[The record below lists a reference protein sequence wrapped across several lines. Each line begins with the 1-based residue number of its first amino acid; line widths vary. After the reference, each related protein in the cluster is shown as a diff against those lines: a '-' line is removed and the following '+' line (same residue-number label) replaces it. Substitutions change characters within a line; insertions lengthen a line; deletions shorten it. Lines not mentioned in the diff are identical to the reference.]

1 MAADESADRE
11 LLDEMLEGARAM
23 ATLAV
28 DEEVFR
34 AAVDAFRAQDGES
47 MNRLLVDHKLADRC
61 EVVCHWLRSKE
72 AVLLCL
78 ELAGPPSVEETEL
91 PDVREFAELVAKLT
105 ADEELVELMATAVQ
119 ERDRD
124 AWRELVEKQNIQRF
138 SHLLCH
144 WVCTVHYRLVC
155 DVVCQP
161 IQVERPH
168 LIPELQAAGQT
179 IGRLAANEDVFA
191 ETVKAV
197 VANRCETVGDTL
209 SAAGFAGFCFV
220 ICEWFCSWR
229 CILVCLRLCRIFP
242 LERVESD
249 IGEMLEFARALDVL
263 AKKKGNLERLAA
275 ANLREDVET
284 VEKLAK
290 ELEFE
295 RFCVQF
301 CHWVCFLRCQRF
313 CICVC
318 PPRSIAVFTK
328 IGGLYYATDVNSAAP
343 GNGLTVS
350 DNRAFYNNLR
360 LNGGLSL
367 VNGAPLIEYRFE
379 TVQTSDDGSTLADG
393 TPILPSSWVPV
404 APAQIEETNIGSF
417 IKPIPVPPFIDI
429 IQVWIK
435 RTGAGIFTINPSA
448 DGWIQVP
455 PMIPVPPMVPG
466 PGWQFVPGGDLIVFE
481 TTTLAPSVVSIDET
495 GVNAGAS
502 ANAPLQTD
510 AHYGVRM
517 RIRDQG
523 TTGDGTQAGTCS
535 HIAINNSR
543 YNNIS
548 HHPYW
553 PGGLFGA
560 SNELAV
566 CSIGIA
572 ELAAQPCSELTS
584 GLTVEFTAAHSNL
597 GSVGIT
603 LQGPGGPYAFDLNP
617 ASPEDS
623 GENWYGTASP
633 AMTGSPPTPSWDF
646 ASLPPCAYLV
656 VLEISVLLTTGDT
669 VPLPLYDYIAFC
681 KGTSSD

>member
-1 MAADESADRE
+1 MADQPDDRT
-11 LLDEMLEGARAM
+11 LLNEVLEGAQAM
-23 ATLAV
+23 AALAK

-34 AAVDAFRAQDGES
+34 AAIDAFRAEDGES
-47 MNRLLVDHKLADRC
+47 MNKLLARHDLAERC

-78 ELAGPPSVEETEL
+78 LLAGPPPLDEEP
-91 PDVREFAELVAKLT
+91 PDVREFAQVVGKLT

-124 AWRELVEKQNIQRF
+124 AWSELIEKQQLQRF

-144 WVCTVHYRLVC
+144 WVAIVHYRLVC

-179 IGRLAANEDVFA
+179 IGRLAENETVFA
-191 ETVKAV
+191 EAAKAV
-197 VANRCETVGDTL
+197 VANRCEIVGETL
-209 SAAGFAGFCFV
+209 SAAGFGGFCFV

-229 CILVCLRLCRIFP
+229 CMLVCLRLCRIFP

-249 IGEMLEFARALDVL
+249 IDEMLEFAQAGGRL
-263 AKKKGNLERLAA
+263 AEQGALERLAA

-284 VEKLAK
+284 VQSLVK

-301 CHWVCFLRCQRF
+301 CHWVCFLRCQLF
-313 CICVC
+313 CFCVC

-328 IGGLYYATDVNSAAP
+328 IGGLYYNSDVNSSAP
-343 GNGLTVS
+343 GNGLTVADS
-350 DNRAFYNNLR
+350 RAFYNGLR

-379 TVQTSDDGSTLADG
+379 TVQTSADGTKLADG

-404 APAQIEETNIGSF
+404 TPAQIEETNIGSF
-417 IKPIPVPPFIDI
+417 IRPIFVPPFIEI
-429 IQVWIK
+429 IEVWVK
-435 RTGAGIFTINPSA
+435 KTGAHIFTITPTA
-448 DGWIQVP
+448 DGWIAVP

-466 PGWQFVPGGDLIVFE
+466 SGWTFVPGADLIVFD
-481 TTTLAPSVVSIDET
+481 TTTLAPTVVAIDET
-495 GVNAGAS
+495 GVDAGES

-523 TTGDGTQAGTCS
+523 TSGDGSEAGTCS
-535 HIAINNSR
+535 HIAINNSH
-543 YNNIS
+543 YDNIS

-560 SNELAV
+560 THELAV
-566 CSIGIA
+566 DSIGIA
-572 ELAAQPCSELTS
+572 ELAAAPCSELTNS
-584 GLTVEFTAAHSNL
+584 FTVEFTAAHSHL

-603 LQGPGGPYAFDLNP
+603 LQGPGGPYAFDLSPN
-617 ASPEDS
+617 APEDP
-623 GENWYGTASP
+623 GENWYGTA
-633 AMTGSPPTPSWDF
+633 TPSGWTF
-646 ASLPPCAYLV
+646 ASLPPCAYLLDMSV
-656 VLEISVLLTTGDT
+656 TVLLTTGDS

-681 KGTSSD
+681 KGASSA